1 MIIFF
6 KEKERLDIKNNQ
18 LKFMKKIKPFYE
30 LNFHPRVKISKIK
43 RITLILLTLV
53 FTQSLAYNLY
63 GQNSISGTVTDEKM
77 SPLPGVTVII
87 KGTTNGTVTDFDGK
101 YNIADVPNGST
112 LQYSFVGMKTQEIVV
127 GNQAEIDVVML
138 PDAIGLEEVVAVGY
152 GTQKKGNLTG
162 AVASVQS
169 EDLVRAPVASA
180 SNALAGRLSGVISKQ
195 GSGAPGKDQAN
206 LSIRGFG
213 QPLVIVDGIEAD
225 FNSIDANEIES
236 ISVLKDASAAIYGAR
251 AGNGV
256 ILVTTKRGKDG
267 KPTISLN
274 SSYTLQS
281 NTRFLEPVSS
291 GQYAEI
297 QRQKWHE
304 FGEIGNAPFSEHDIA
319 KYYRGDDPN
328 YPNTNWFDLVMRDVA
343 PMHQHNLSVRGGNS
357 QIKYYGFIG
366 YLDQQSFLKSGD
378 GNYNRYNVRANI
390 DAKISENLSVQF
402 DFSAINSVRKYPWRF
417 DQASGSGWYQ
427 DLWGQKPIYP
437 GTLPDPT
444 KYSYAGAEVQI
455 VAESERDGQGYRDR
469 EYQNYKGS
477 MALVYQVPFVKGL
490 KAKAFANISRDYNFA
505 KIYAR
510 DYASYRYNYDTDDYI
525 LTQELKNSSL
535 THDNSE
541 YKIITYQASLNFE
554 RTFENHYISALALF
568 EAIDQFGTSI
578 SASRT
583 SFLEPN
589 IDYLFGGSE
598 SSMTN
603 FGSASET
610 GRASYVG
617 RLNYSYKNKYLVES
631 TLRYDASAKF
641 APEKRWGV
649 FPSISLG
656 WRVSEE
662 EWIKNSI
669 PTISNL
675 KLRGGASKTGF
686 DGIGNFLYLAGY
698 NFQSEYTFGDALQKT
713 LVTKGLENPDFGW
726 EEITI
731 YNLGLDFGLWS
742 DKLYGELDVFSRD
755 REGIAGYRTAS
766 LPNTFGS
773 AASIE
778 NLNSQN
784 TQGFEVMLG
793 SRGKISDVNF
803 NFTGNISYART
814 KWTDFDEPVYED
826 PDQERIYKRTGNWV
840 DRTMGYRSDGLFT
853 SQEEIDG
860 LPYDQDGNANSTLR
874 PGDVKIIDLNED
886 GIVDWKDQTVI
897 AEGTMPHWMIGF
909 NTDIM
914 YKNFDL
920 SMLFQGAL
928 GYSIRNNL
936 MPGIGSTIG
945 FENRWT
951 EENNDANALIPR
963 LGTIAASN
971 SYYSDFYLRTSSYI
985 RLKTVSFGYTLPNK
999 IIKATGFQNVRFYFA
1014 GTNLFTI
1021 DKLKKYGVDPEV
1033 TIEALDQSGQSPPNT
1048 VYPEPRNGYYYP
1060 QQKTLTFGVNLSF

>member
-1 MIIFF
+1 
-6 KEKERLDIKNNQ
+6 
-18 LKFMKKIKPFYE
+18 MKKNRTYNE
-30 LNFHPRVKISKIK
+30 HSFHLWMKTLKIK
-43 RITLILLTLV
+43 RITIFFLV
-53 FTQSLAYNLY
+53 FAFVQSLAFSSYAQKSVN
-63 GQNSISGTVTDEKM
+63 GKVADDAGE
-77 SPLPGVTVII
+77 PLPGVTVII
-87 KGTTNGTVTDFDGK
+87 KGTTNGSVTDMDGN
-101 YNIADVPNGST
+101 YNITNIPDDAT
-112 LQYSFVGMKTQEIVV
+112 LQFSFVGMKTQEIVV
-127 GNQAEIDVVML
+127 GAQTTINVTML
-138 PDAIGLEEVVAVGY
+138 ADAIGLEEVVAVGY

-162 AVASVQS
+162 SVASVQS
-169 EDLVRAPVASA
+169 EDLVRAPVAST

-195 GSGAPGKDQAN
+195 GSGAPGKDQAS

-225 FNSIDANEIES
+225 FNTIDANEIES

-256 ILVTTKRGKDG
+256 ILVTTKRGKQG
-267 KPTISLN
+267 KPTITLN
-274 SSYTLQS
+274 SSYTSQS
-281 NTRFLEPVSS
+281 NTRFLDPVSS

-297 QRQKWHE
+297 KRQGWHE
-304 FGEIGNAPFSEHDIA
+304 LGEIGNAPFSEEDIA
-319 KYYRGDDPN
+319 KYYKGDDPN
-328 YPNTNWFDLVMRDVA
+328 YPNTNWFEEVMRDAA
-343 PMHQHNLSVRGGNS
+343 PMHQHNLSVRGGS
-357 QIKYYGFIG
+357 DQIKYYGFVG

-378 GNYNRYNVRANI
+378 GNFKRYNARANI
-390 DAKISENLSVQF
+390 DAKINKNLSVQF
-402 DFSAINSVRKYPWRF
+402 DFSVINSVRNYPWRF
-417 DQASGSGWYQ
+417 DQGDGSGWYQ
-427 DLWGQKPIYP
+427 DLWGQQPIYP
-437 GTLPDPT
+437 GSLPDPT
-444 KYSYAGAEVQI
+444 KYAYAGAEVQI

-477 MALVYQVPFVKGL
+477 IALEYQVPFIKGL
-490 KAKAFANISRDYNFA
+490 KAKAFANISRDYNFS
-505 KIYAR
+505 KIYSQ
-510 DYASYRYNYDTDDYI
+510 DYSSYRYNFDTDDYI
-525 LTQELKNSSL
+525 LAQELKQSSL

-541 YKIITYQASLNFE
+541 YKIITYQASLNYE
-554 RTFENHYISALALF
+554 RTFDNHNISALALF
-568 EAIDQFGTSI
+568 EAIDQLGTSI
-578 SASRT
+578 AASRS

-603 FGSASET
+603 YGSATET

-617 RLNYSYKNKYLVES
+617 RLNYSYKNKYLLES

-641 APEKRWGV
+641 APENRWGV

-656 WRVSEE
+656 WRISEE
-662 EWIKNSI
+662 EWVKNSI
-669 PTISNL
+669 SAISNL

-698 NFQSEYTFGDALQKT
+698 NFQAEYAFGDGLQKT

-731 YNLGLDFGLWS
+731 YNLGLDFGFWS
-742 DKLYGELDVFSRD
+742 DKLYGEFDVFSRD
-755 REGIAGYRTAS
+755 REGIAGYRSVS

-793 SRGKISDVNF
+793 SRGNISDVNF
-803 NFTGNISYART
+803 NFSGNVSYART
-814 KWTDFDEPVYED
+814 TWTDFDEPEYED
-826 PDQERIYKRTGNWV
+826 PDQERIYKQTGNYI

-874 PGDVKIIDLNED
+874 PGDIKIIDLNGD

-897 AEGTMPHWMIGF
+897 AEGTIPHWMIGF
-909 NTDIM
+909 NTDIK

-920 SMLFQGAL
+920 SLLFQGAL

-945 FENRWT
+945 YENRWT
-951 EENNDANALIPR
+951 EENNNANALVPR
-963 LGTIAASN
+963 RGSIAASN
-971 SYYSDFYLRTSSYI
+971 SYYSDFFLRTSNYI
-985 RLKTVSFGYTLPNK
+985 RLKTLSFGYSLPNK
-999 IIKATGFQNVRFYFA
+999 LLKSTGLQSVRFYFA

-1033 TIEALDQSGQSPPNT
+1033 TIEALDATGQAPPRT
-1048 VYPEPRNGYYYP
+1048 IYPEPRNGYYYP